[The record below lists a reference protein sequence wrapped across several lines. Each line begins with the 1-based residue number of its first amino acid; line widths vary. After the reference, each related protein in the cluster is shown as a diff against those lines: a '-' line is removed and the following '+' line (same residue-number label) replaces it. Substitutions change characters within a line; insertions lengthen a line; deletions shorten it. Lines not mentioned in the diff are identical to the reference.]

1 MTEMFAASR
10 EALEHARGTLK
21 TELSSSSDGVVAAQI
36 GSELFSVTTLLDG
49 DRALRVLMA
58 DASSPAEERR
68 GLAGLFQGKVSVS
81 TLAVITS
88 AVEQRWSS
96 GRDLVDSIEQLGREA
111 LLISAD
117 QQGQLATVEDEL
129 FRLGRIVDSSTEL
142 QNVLT
147 DRNADSARKQQ
158 LISTLLYGK
167 VTPVTEALVTQV
179 MGRLKGAPADSFDN
193 LSNLAAVRRQQAVAH
208 VRAAAPISELQRQRL
223 TESLTAVYG
232 RAIAVHVE
240 VDPKLLG
247 GLIVRVGD
255 QVIDG
260 SAAGRLASV
269 RKNIG

>member
-1 MTEMFAASR
+1 MYAASR

-21 TELSSSSDGVVAAQI
+21 TELSSSTDGVAAAQI

-49 DRALRVLMA
+49 DRRLRGLIS
-58 DASSPAEERR
+58 DASLPAEERR
-68 GLAGLFQGKVSVS
+68 GLAKLFQGKVSDR
-81 TLAVITS
+81 TLGVLTS
-88 AVEQRWSS
+88 AAEQRWSS
-96 GRDLVDSIEQLGREA
+96 GRDLVDSIELLGRES

-129 FRLGRIVDSSTEL
+129 FRLGRIVDANPAL
-142 QNVLT
+142 QSVLT
-147 DRNADSARKQQ
+147 DRTADPSRKQQ
-158 LISTLLYGK
+158 LMGNLLYGK
-167 VTPVTEALVTQV
+167 VTAVTEALVGQV
-179 MGRLKGAPADSFDN
+179 MGRLKGAPSDAFDS
-193 LSNLAAVRRQQAVAH
+193 LSNLAANRRQQTVAH
-208 VRAAAPISELQRQRL
+208 VRAAGPMSELQRQRL

-247 GLIVRVGD
+247 GLVVRVGD
-255 QVIDG
+255 EVIDG

>member
-1 MTEMFAASR
+1 MYAASR

-21 TELSSSSDGVVAAQI
+21 TELTSTSDGVAAAQI
-36 GSELFSVTTLLDG
+36 GSELFTVTNLLAG
-49 DRALRVLMA
+49 DRALRGLIS
-58 DASSPAEERR
+58 DASLPAAERR
-68 GLAGLFQGKVSVS
+68 ELANLFQGKIADN
-81 TLAVITS
+81 TLAVLRS

-129 FRLGRIVDSSTEL
+129 FRLGRIVDANPEL
-142 QNVLT
+142 QAVLT
-147 DRNADSARKQQ
+147 DRTADVNRKQQ
-158 LISTLLYGK
+158 LVTGLLYGK
-167 VTPVTEALVTQV
+167 VTAVTEALVAQV
-179 MGRLKGAPADSFDN
+179 VGRLKGAPSDAFDE
-193 LSNLAAVRRQQAVAH
+193 LSNLAAVRRDQTVAH
-208 VRAAAPISELQRQRL
+208 VRVAAPVSESQRQKL
-223 TESLTAVYG
+223 TEQLTRVYG

-247 GLIVRVGD
+247 GLVVRVGD
-255 QVIDG
+255 EVIDG

>member
-1 MTEMFAASR
+1 MYAASR

-21 TELSSSSDGVVAAQI
+21 TELTSTSDGVAAAQI
-36 GSELFSVTTLLDG
+36 GSELFSVTNLLAG
-49 DRALRVLMA
+49 DRALRGLIS
-58 DASSPAEERR
+58 DASLPAAERR
-68 GLAGLFQGKVSVS
+68 ELANLFQGKIAEN
-81 TLAVITS
+81 TLVVLRS

-129 FRLGRIVDSSTEL
+129 FRLGRIVDANPEL
-142 QNVLT
+142 QTVLT
-147 DRNADSARKQQ
+147 DQTADVNRKQQ
-158 LISTLLYGK
+158 LVSGLLYGK
-167 VTPVTEALVTQV
+167 VTAVTQALVAQV
-179 MGRLKGAPADSFDN
+179 VGRLKGAPSAAFDE
-193 LSNLAAVRRQQAVAH
+193 LSNLAAVRRDQTVAH
-208 VRAAAPISELQRQRL
+208 VRAAAPVSEIQRQKL
-223 TESLTAVYG
+223 TEQLTRVYG

-247 GLIVRVGD
+247 GLVVRVGD
-255 QVIDG
+255 EVIDG